1 MPLLNCRV
9 LYFIKCGF
17 KQLIFVEFLQVLCN
31 SYSNWL
37 LNGRL
42 NKKTGLMK
50 LRYDPY
56 QVFRLSKTP
65 AGLYARRRWL
75 GEEQMPAWKI
85 DFQQTVNALLAN
97 QLPDGSWHHAAVE
110 TISRLF
116 GLHLTVRSSGAQIN
130 AALNWLLGKIKL
142 QKEEIHASA
151 VDVAAGVDLRG
162 LPFIPSHPSMLL
174 TGAVLFL
181 ATIFGRSSDPII
193 LALYQWLSAE
203 GVKNRGRWRD
213 AASSHNIFRAMA
225 VHPVFAKDPA
235 TALAVE
241 HLAEVQTEAG
251 GWQKDLPFYQTLNA
265 LAHLDLPQAD
275 KQLKKAFRRLS
286 EDQNSDGTWSR
297 SEPEWNTFLAIH
309 ALKNKGIL

>member
-1 MPLLNCRV
+1 
-9 LYFIKCGF
+9 
-17 KQLIFVEFLQVLCN
+17 
-31 SYSNWL
+31 
-37 LNGRL
+37 
-42 NKKTGLMK
+42 MK

-65 AGLYARRRWL
+65 AGLYARQRWL
-75 GEEQMPAWKI
+75 GEEQMPTWKT
-85 DFQQTVNALLAN
+85 DFQQTLNALLAD
-97 QLPDGSWHHAAVE
+97 QLPDGSWHHASVE

-130 AALNWLLGKIKL
+130 AAMNWLLKKIKL
-142 QKEEIHASA
+142 QKEEIHVSA

-174 TGAVLFL
+174 TGAALFL

-213 AASSHNIFRAMA
+213 EAASHNIFRAMV

-251 GWQKDLPFYQTLNA
+251 GWQKGLPFYQTLNA

-275 KQLKKAFRRLS
+275 KQLKKAFKRLS